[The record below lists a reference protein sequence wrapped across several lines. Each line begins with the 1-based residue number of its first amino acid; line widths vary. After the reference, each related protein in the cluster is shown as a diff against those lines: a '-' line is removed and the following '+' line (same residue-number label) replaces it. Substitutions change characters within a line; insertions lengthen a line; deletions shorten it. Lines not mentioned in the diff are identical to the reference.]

1 MGRVGQIQLLKT
13 NVTDDS
19 AVDSA
24 LHGADAAID
33 LVGILSESGSQRF
46 SALHADAA
54 ARIAGLAAKHGVARL
69 VHVSALGANADSPS
83 RYASSKAQGE
93 ERVRESFPGAT
104 ILRPSIVF
112 GPEDDFFNRFA
123 WLARISPVLPLIGGG
138 HTRFQPV
145 YVGDVAQAVRAVLS
159 DGAAAGKTYEL
170 GGPEVL
176 TLKEIMQLTLAQ
188 IQRKRLLVPV
198 PFAIAQ
204 LKGAVLGLLPKPLLT
219 LDQVRLLRQDNVVA
233 DGALALRDLGI
244 VPTACEAILPSYLWR
259 FRKTGQFE
267 PVSP

>member
-1 MGRVGQIQLLKT
+1 M
-13 NVTDDS
+13 
-19 AVDSA
+19 
-24 LHGADAAID
+24 
-33 LVGILSESGSQRF
+33 
-46 SALHADAA
+46 
-54 ARIAGLAAKHGVARL
+54 
-69 VHVSALGANADSPS
+69 
-83 RYASSKAQGE
+83 
-93 ERVRESFPGAT
+93 
-104 ILRPSIVF
+104 
-112 GPEDDFFNRFA
+112 
-123 WLARISPVLPLIGGG
+123 
-138 HTRFQPV
+138 
-145 YVGDVAQAVRAVLS
+145 
-159 DGAAAGKTYEL
+159 TYEL

-176 TLKEIMQLTLAQ
+176 TFKEIMQLMLAQ

-267 PVSP
+267 TVSP